1 MQKLKKKGRGEGEE
15 ISMNIRRR
23 GPSLCRSKKILLK
36 SKVKKLYLYFE
47 HLYYFFQKLKE
58 KYSSNIQRYSVVYI
72 YIYNWNKNFS
82 ALRRWKIIFALF
94 FARIE
99 NIESSKRKKKKRI
112 FRKNSLN
119 LIGNRYFKGEKKIL
133 PFALMSRIRDKFI
146 THERR

>member
-1 MQKLKKKGRGEGEE
+1 MQKLKKKGGGRGGGGEE
-15 ISMNIRRR
+15 ISVNIRR
-23 GPSLCRSKKILLK
+23 RSKKILLK
-36 SKVKKLYLYFE
+36 SKVKKLYLYFK

-99 NIESSKRKKKKRI
+99 NIESSKRKKKKNISQEFIESNWKSI
-112 FRKNSLN
+112 FQGWKKNS
-119 LIGNRYFKGEKKIL
+119 
-133 PFALMSRIRDKFI
+133 PFRPNVPNTR
-146 THERR
+146 

>member
-1 MQKLKKKGRGEGEE
+1 MQKLKKREVGEGGGEE
-15 ISMNIRRR
+15 ISVNIRR
-23 GPSLCRSKKILLK
+23 RSKKILLK

-72 YIYNWNKNFS
+72 IEIKIS
-82 ALRRWKIIFALF
+82 LRLDVEKLYLHYFLHESKI
-94 FARIE
+94 
-99 NIESSKRKKKKRI
+99 SSRVKEKKKRI

>member
-1 MQKLKKKGRGEGEE
+1 MQKLKKREVGEGGGEE
-15 ISMNIRRR
+15 ISVNIRR
-23 GPSLCRSKKILLK
+23 RSKKILLK

-99 NIESSKRKKKKRI
+99 NIESSKRKKKKNISQEFIESNWKSI
-112 FRKNSLN
+112 FQGWKKNS
-119 LIGNRYFKGEKKIL
+119 
-133 PFALMSRIRDKFI
+133 PFRPNVPNTR
-146 THERR
+146 

>member
-72 YIYNWNKNFS
+72 YNWNKNFS

-99 NIESSKRKKKKRI
+99 NIESSKRKKKKNISQEFIESNWKSI
-112 FRKNSLN
+112 FQGWKKNS
-119 LIGNRYFKGEKKIL
+119 
-133 PFALMSRIRDKFI
+133 PFRPNVPNTR
-146 THERR
+146 

>member
-1 MQKLKKKGRGEGEE
+1 MQKLKKKGGGRGGGERKFLWIFDVVVKKFFLRVKLKNYIY
-15 ISMNIRRR
+15 ISNICITSSKNWKKNIRR
-23 GPSLCRSKKILLK
+23 I
-36 SKVKKLYLYFE
+36 F
-47 HLYYFFQKLKE
+47 
-58 KYSSNIQRYSVVYI
+58 NDIQSYI

-99 NIESSKRKKKKRI
+99 NIESSKRKKKRI

>member
-1 MQKLKKKGRGEGEE
+1 MQKLKKREVGGGGGE
-15 ISMNIRRR
+15 ISVNIRRR

-72 YIYNWNKNFS
+72 YNWNKNFS

-99 NIESSKRKKKKRI
+99 NIESSKRKKKKNISQEFIESNWKSI
-112 FRKNSLN
+112 FQGWKKNS
-119 LIGNRYFKGEKKIL
+119 
-133 PFALMSRIRDKFI
+133 PFRPNVPNTR
-146 THERR
+146 

>member
-1 MQKLKKKGRGEGEE
+1 MQKLKKKGGGRGGGGERKFLWIFDVVVKKFFLRVKLKNYIY
-15 ISMNIRRR
+15 ISNICITSSKNWKKNIRR
-23 GPSLCRSKKILLK
+23 I
-36 SKVKKLYLYFE
+36 F
-47 HLYYFFQKLKE
+47 
-58 KYSSNIQRYSVVYI
+58 NDIQSYI

>member
-15 ISMNIRRR
+15 ISVNIRRR

-72 YIYNWNKNFS
+72 YIIEIKIS
-82 ALRRWKIIFALF
+82 LRLDVEKLYLHYFLHESKI
-94 FARIE
+94 
-99 NIESSKRKKKKRI
+99 SSRVKEKKKRI